1 MTKCSF
7 FINMPFTTLLFMSS
21 CIVVLFY
28 KAGMQEDTLREQQF
42 AHLHATCAHKHTH
55 THKISL
61 PHVQVHI
68 HIYSQLQHC
77 IHPYTLF
84 SRQLRVYTELLQRLI
99 NASHHTNEPL
109 GKQQTKHEDP
119 WLRNVTKGQIF
130 SVKWLLTYKKEM
142 NLNL

>member
-1 MTKCSF
+1 MLTAQVEFQSWLGLLMTKCSF
-7 FINMPFTTLLFMSS
+7 LINMPFTSLLFVSS

-42 AHLHATCAHKHTH
+42 AHSHTTHAHKHTYRH
-55 THKISL
+55 ALAQSRYHACKYT
-61 PHVQVHI
+61 

-84 SRQLRVYTELLQRLI
+84 PQWLRAYTQLLQRLI

-119 WLRNVTKGQIF
+119 
-130 SVKWLLTYKKEM
+130 
-142 NLNL
+142 